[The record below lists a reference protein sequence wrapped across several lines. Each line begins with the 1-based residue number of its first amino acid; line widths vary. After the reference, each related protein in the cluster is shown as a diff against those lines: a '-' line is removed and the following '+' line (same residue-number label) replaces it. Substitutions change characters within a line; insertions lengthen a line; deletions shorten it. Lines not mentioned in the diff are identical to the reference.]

1 LLLMV
6 ILVHLMI
13 LIGDVYFG
21 ENNEVWVI
29 KMWPMILLVTMTFLL
44 ILWN

>member
-1 LLLMV
+1 
-6 ILVHLMI
+6 MI

-21 ENNEVWVI
+21 ENNEVWFI
-29 KMWPMILLVTMTFLL
+29 RMWYMILLGTMTFLL

>member
-1 LLLMV
+1 MV
-6 ILVHLMI
+6 ILVQLMI

-29 KMWPMILLVTMTFLL
+29 
-44 ILWN
+44 